1 MTDDIVTAGPTAQA
15 QAMRAGEISSRELTE
30 ATLRALERENPR
42 LNAIVE
48 VLAEEALDQADD
60 ADRRRKDGEE
70 GPLLGVPI
78 AVKNEHDIVGHV
90 TAQGSRAITRVA
102 TADSEIVQRLRA
114 AGMPMVATTT
124 LPELAAFGFTESDAC
139 GVTRNPRDLQRTPGG
154 SSGGSAAL
162 VAAGAV
168 GIATASDGAGS
179 IRIPA
184 ACCGVP
190 GFKPT
195 QGRMPGS
202 GGWYDMST
210 QGCLTQ
216 RLADAALFLDTFGD
230 FGGDLVSAAAQP
242 PGRLR
247 IGVTTAGA
255 AATRM
260 APIDPAVLAGVRRAA
275 DMLAELGHDVRE
287 VDLKYSGA
295 AKALTAR
302 YLGGIRQSTTE
313 VDDPMLLQ
321 RNTRGMATLG
331 RAFPPPVIRAAT
343 RAGRRWGDAVH
354 ERLGVDVLLTP
365 VMTGVAPEIGR
376 FAGRNGLRTILA
388 MNAFYPYTAQW
399 NHAGLPAV
407 SLPAGADEGGRPLAV
422 QLIGKR
428 RADAELM
435 SLAAQAE
442 GSLG

>member
-1 MTDDIVTAGPTAQA
+1 MTDDIVAAGPIAQA
-15 QAMRAGEISSRELTE
+15 EAMQAGQISSRALTE
-30 ATLRALERENPR
+30 ATLEALDRENPR

-48 VLAEEALDQADD
+48 VLADEARAQADD
-60 ADRRRKDGEE
+60 ADRRRAQGEN

-78 AVKNEHDIVGHV
+78 AVKNEHDIVGHI
-90 TAQGSRAITRVA
+90 TAQGSRSVTRVA
-102 TADSEIVQRLRA
+102 TADSEIVQSLRA

-124 LPELAAFGFTESDAC
+124 LPELAVFGFTESDAY
-139 GVTRNPRDLQRTPGG
+139 GVTRNPRDLERTPGG
-154 SSGGSAAL
+154 SSGGSAAV

-230 FGGDLVSAAAQP
+230 FGGELQAAAAQP
-242 PGRLR
+242 PGQLR

-260 APIDPAVLAGVRRAA
+260 APIDPAVHDAIRRAT
-275 DMLAELGHDVRE
+275 DVLVDLGHDVRE
-287 VDLKYSGA
+287 VDLRYGAA

-313 VDDPMLLQ
+313 VDEPMLLQ
-321 RNTRGMATLG
+321 RNTRGIAALG
-331 RAFPPPVIRAAT
+331 RAFPPAVIRAAS
-343 RAGRRWGDAVH
+343 RAGHRWGDAVH
-354 ERLGVDVLLTP
+354 DQLSVDVLLTP

-376 FAGRNGLRTILA
+376 FAGRNGLQTILA
-388 MNAFYPYTAQW
+388 MNSYYPYTAQW

-407 SLPAGADEGGRPLAV
+407 SLPAGADDGGRPLAV
-422 QLIGKR
+422 QLIGRR
-428 RADAELM
+428 RADDVLM

-442 GSLG
+442 GALG

>member
-1 MTDDIVTAGPTAQA
+1 MTDDIVAAGPTAQA
-15 QAMRAGEISSRELTE
+15 EALGAGDISSRELTE

-48 VLAEEALDQADD
+48 VLAEAAPNQADD
-60 ADRRRKDGEE
+60 ADRRRKDGED

-90 TAQGSRAITRVA
+90 TGQGSRAVTRVA

-124 LPELAAFGFTESDAC
+124 LPELAAFGFTESDAH
-139 GVTRNPRDLQRTPGG
+139 GVTRNPRDLERTPGG

-184 ACCGVP
+184 ACCGIP

-202 GGWYDMST
+202 GGWYDLST
-210 QGCLTQ
+210 QGCLTR

-230 FGGDLVSAAAQP
+230 FDGELQPAAAQP
-242 PGRLR
+242 PGQLR
-247 IGVTTAGA
+247 VGVTTAGA

-260 APIDPAVLAGVRRAA
+260 APIDPAVHDAIRRAA
-275 DMLAELGHDVRE
+275 DAISALGHDVRE
-287 VDLKYSGA
+287 VDLKYGAA

-313 VDDPMLLQ
+313 VDDPRRLQ
-321 RNTRGMATLG
+321 RNTRGMANIG

-343 RAGRRWGDAVH
+343 RAGQRWGETVH
-354 ERLGVDVLLTP
+354 ERLGVDILLTP
-365 VMTGVAPEIGR
+365 VMTGVAPEVGR
-376 FAGRNGLRTILA
+376 FADRSGLQTILA

-422 QLIGKR
+422 QLIGQR
-428 RADAELM
+428 GADAVLM
-435 SLAAQAE
+435 ALATQAE
-442 GSLG
+442 SALA